1 MLMIFV
7 KLLSNLYKA
16 YLKLKSIS
24 LVKSGKHRKNIRTVE
39 LIIGDI
45 GKAYQKLKAYLQQ
58 YQISVLLI
66 FTKSY

>member
-39 LIIGDI
+39 LEIVE
-45 GKAYQKLKAYLQQ
+45 Q
-58 YQISVLLI
+58 LI
-66 FTKSY
+66 RK